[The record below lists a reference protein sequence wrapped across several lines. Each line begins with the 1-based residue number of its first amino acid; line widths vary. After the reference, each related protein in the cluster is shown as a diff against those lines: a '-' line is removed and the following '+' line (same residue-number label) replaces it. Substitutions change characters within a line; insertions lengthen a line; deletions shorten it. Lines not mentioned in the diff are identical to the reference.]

1 MPPRKT
7 ILALIFTG
15 ALWLASCGT
24 PNQAALTETATP
36 PALATHTPPPIP
48 TQTHTATQTPTQTP
62 GITPTLTFTPEVTP
76 SVAPACFTPADF
88 NLLAFMPDGERI
100 LVKTMDGV
108 QIFNLKTLQ
117 EDGLIKAPRNILAAA
132 ISPDG
137 ETLAWSLDDNTL
149 QLVQIADGQVVSIM
163 PGHTNMVGKL
173 RFSPSGDRLY
183 SASHD
188 SWVRVW
194 DKEGNQ
200 VDAFQPLGADF
211 PSEVLGIGI
220 SPDGTQLASVPFDG
234 PVKIWDLATKQLV
247 ATLGGGGG
255 FDTSD
260 AVFSP
265 DGRYLAADLASGL
278 YLWNLADGKS
288 VWAAPVNSM
297 AVAFSPNGRYL
308 AYDLTEEASNIVIA
322 SPDGAQTLRILRGHP
337 GRVWELVFSP
347 DSRLLAST
355 DGGELRVWRVEDGAL
370 LYVGKASCP

>member
-1 MPPRKT
+1 
-7 ILALIFTG
+7 
-15 ALWLASCGT
+15 
-24 PNQAALTETATP
+24 
-36 PALATHTPPPIP
+36 
-48 TQTHTATQTPTQTP
+48 
-62 GITPTLTFTPEVTP
+62 
-76 SVAPACFTPADF
+76 
-88 NLLAFMPDGERI
+88 MPDGERI

-137 ETLAWSLDDNTL
+137 GTLAWSLDDNTL

-163 PGHTNMVGKL
+163 TGHTNMVGKL

-188 SWVRVW
+188 TWVRVW
-194 DKEGNQ
+194 DMEGNQ

-265 DGRYLAADLASGL
+265 MGGTWQPTWLRGCTF
-278 YLWNLADGKS
+278 G
-288 VWAAPVNSM
+288 
-297 AVAFSPNGRYL
+297 
-308 AYDLTEEASNIVIA
+308 
-322 SPDGAQTLRILRGHP
+322 TLRMETPYGKPRSTAWPSPIHRMGATWLTPISTPATISCSPLRMVR
-337 GRVWELVFSP
+337 RV
-347 DSRLLAST
+347 
-355 DGGELRVWRVEDGAL
+355 
-370 LYVGKASCP
+370 